1 VQGGRQLG
9 SIEPEQRI
17 YRVIVDGKVNATAVT
32 ELLPALRDKKNGI
45 ILSLNQQQ
53 LIVGGLQGLWGFD
66 LNSGEVS
73 NPQ

>member
-1 VQGGRQLG
+1 MQGGRQLG